1 MSQSF
6 TIQQRFHAWLLEH
19 AEETVLRWI
28 FRSAVL
34 VALSV
39 LAVDLASINGWIIYP
54 DPAVAPVEIREDSPA
69 LNLPRLVPSI
79 FGPLLPDGGKHLVP
93 LPLPEGALAK
103 PMTFEL
109 VGGGR
114 LMASGTITP
123 GVSQSFAVE
132 AERHGEYIRTV
143 VLNSPG
149 GSVTDALAMG
159 RLIRER
165 KFATEV
171 EAGKYCASSCP
182 LVFAGGVERRAGDG
196 ATIGVH
202 QVAALR
208 SAANGPPRDE
218 MSVAQNISARCQR
231 YLADMGVSL
240 QVWVHAMETP
250 HDRLLVFKPDELKS
264 LNMVTA
270 GAAGAPVAGPS
281 SPPAPM
287 KTRS

>member
-1 MSQSF
+1 MSQSL

-39 LAVDLASINGWIIYP
+39 LAVDLASINGWIIYR
-54 DPAVAPVEIREDSPA
+54 DPAVAPAEIGEEPA
-69 LNLPRLVPSI
+69 LSLPKLVPSI
-79 FGPLLPDGGKHLVP
+79 FAPLLSGGGKHLVP
-93 LPLPEGALAK
+93 LPQPEGALAK

-123 GVSQSFAVE
+123 GVSQSFAAE
-132 AERHGEYIRTV
+132 AERHSEYIRTV

-159 RLIRER
+159 RLIREKR
-165 KFATEV
+165 FATEV
-171 EAGKYCASSCP
+171 EAGKYCVSSCP
-182 LVFAGGVERRAGDG
+182 LVFAGGVDRRAGEK

-202 QVAALR
+202 QMTAMR
-208 SAANGPPRDE
+208 SAANGPPRDA

-231 YLADMGVSL
+231 YLGDMGVSL

-250 HDRLLVFKPDELKS
+250 HDRLFVFKTDELKS
-264 LNMVTA
+264 LNLVTA
-270 GAAGAPVAGPS
+270 
-281 SPPAPM
+281 
-287 KTRS
+287 RR